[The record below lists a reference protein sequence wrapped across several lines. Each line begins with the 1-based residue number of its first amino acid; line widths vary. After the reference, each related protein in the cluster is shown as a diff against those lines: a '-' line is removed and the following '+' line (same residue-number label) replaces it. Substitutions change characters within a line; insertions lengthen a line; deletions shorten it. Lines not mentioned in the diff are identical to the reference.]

1 MSITCSSC
9 IVGLVFCFY
18 SIWALSFVPVGCVG
32 LVFRVCWL
40 WVLFTISPI
49 KITSFF
55 YCTCGQWD
63 TFTSGPIKKN
73 LLSLWAF
80 CLLDRCD
87 VRHHIYLLQNSQIP
101 LKKKVNSQIQLILQA
116 HLGHHHNYLSVLIAH
131 LDDGSW
137 AKAMIVAGATKQ
149 KKKRMEQVLIWWCC
163 LNKML
168 EKIITCH

>member
-87 VRHHIYLLQNSQIP
+87 VRHHITSIYYSKLSDTPQ
-101 LKKKVNSQIQLILQA
+101 KKKSKLSDSTNSSGSSWTSSQLPRRPDC
-116 HLGHHHNYLSVLIAH
+116 S
-131 LDDGSW
+131 S
-137 AKAMIVAGATKQ
+137 KQ
-149 KKKRMEQVLIWWCC
+149 KKKMIDIF
-163 LNKML
+163 NK
-168 EKIITCH
+168 ICF

>member
-1 MSITCSSC
+1 MPITCSSC

-32 LVFRVCWL
+32 LVFRVYWL

-55 YCTCGQWD
+55 YCTCGQWE

-87 VRHHIYLLQNSQIP
+87 VRHHITSIYYSKITSIYYSKLSDTPQ
-101 LKKKVNSQIQLILQA
+101 KKKVNSQIQLILQA
-116 HLGHHHNYLSVLIAH
+116 HLGHHHNYLGVLIAH
-131 LDDGSW
+131 LN
-137 AKAMIVAGATKQ
+137 
-149 KKKRMEQVLIWWCC
+149 KKKKMIDIF
-163 LNKML
+163 NK
-168 EKIITCH
+168 ICF